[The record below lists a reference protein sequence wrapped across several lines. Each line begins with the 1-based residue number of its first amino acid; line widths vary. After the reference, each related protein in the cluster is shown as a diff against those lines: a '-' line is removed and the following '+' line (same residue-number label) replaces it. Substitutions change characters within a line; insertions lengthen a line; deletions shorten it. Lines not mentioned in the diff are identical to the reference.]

1 MADLSCSCE
10 ATFEGVRLL
19 AERFRDWCEDAGLP
33 EAARMDLELA
43 LVEAANNV
51 VRHGYGGSGSGSLQ
65 FEMRKVPGG
74 VELALT
80 DQGLPI
86 PASRLHSIHSPAF
99 DSESGRG
106 LALIAACT
114 DRFGYTEGR
123 EGNRLVLFKALA

>member
-1 MADLSCSCE
+1 MLA
-10 ATFEGVRLL
+10 GRLR
-19 AERFRDWCEDAGLP
+19 EWCEDIDLP
-33 EAARMDLELA
+33 EAVRMDLELA

-51 VRHGYGGSGSGSLQ
+51 VRHGYAGSGSGSLQ
-65 FEMRKVPGG
+65 LEMREVPGG

-80 DQGLPI
+80 DQGSPI
-86 PASRLHSIHSPAF
+86 PADRLHSIHSPAF

>member
-1 MADLSCSCE
+1 MADLSLSCE

-19 AERFRDWCEDAGLP
+19 AERLRDWCEDASLP

-51 VRHGYGGSGSGSLQ
+51 VRHGYGKTGSGSLT
-65 FEMRKVPGG
+65 FEIRKVPHG
-74 VELALT
+74 VELVLS
-80 DQGLPI
+80 DKGSPI
-86 PASRLHSIHSPAF
+86 PAARLHSIHSPAF
-99 DSESGRG
+99 ESESGRG

-123 EGNRLVLFKALA
+123 DGNRLVLFKAID

>member
-1 MADLSCSCE
+1 MADLSSSCD

-19 AERFRDWCEDAGLP
+19 AERLRVWCEDAGLR

-51 VRHGYGGSGSGSLQ
+51 VRHGYAGSPGGRLDL
-65 FEMRKVPGG
+65 EVRKVPGG
-74 VELALT
+74 VEMALSDHGT
-80 DQGLPI
+80 PI
-86 PASRLHSIHSPAF
+86 PAARLHSVHSPAF

-114 DRFGYTEGR
+114 DRIGYVEGR
-123 EGNRLVLFKALA
+123 EGNRLELFKALP

>member
-1 MADLSCSCE
+1 MADLSYSCE

-19 AERFRDWCEDAGLP
+19 AERLRAWCEDAGLP

-51 VRHGYGGSGSGSLQ
+51 VRHGYADSTNESLE
-65 FEMRKVPGG
+65 FEVRTVPGG
-74 VELALT
+74 IEMALSDHGT
-80 DQGLPI
+80 PI
-86 PASRLHSIHSPAF
+86 PAARLHSVHSPAF

-114 DRFGYTEGR
+114 DRIGYVEGR
-123 EGNRLVLFKALA
+123 EGNRLELFKALP